1 MDLRN
6 RFWLLILVFM
16 VSMTGCYHM
25 RIEAEP
31 IEPRVLTAKGQPKDA
46 AAKIRELVEDK
57 WKCRILE
64 THSSG
69 TVLITAPYHFT
80 TDTGFGQPAG
90 GRKYYTQLR
99 IEAFDKSGITEIH
112 ISPYN
117 FEIRSSYAYN
127 NYAGGSKDVGALHK
141 HYPYEEYPGMFDL
154 NLINGELD
162 RAAADIRRLFKEYR

>member
-1 MDLRN
+1 MALRS
-6 RFWLLILVFM
+6 LLILLCVM
-16 VSMTGCYHM
+16 QLALSGCYHM
-25 RIEAEP
+25 RAEAEP
-31 IEPRVLTAKGQPKDA
+31 IAPRTVSVPGNSARILQ
-46 AAKIRELVEDK
+46 KIRGLIEDE

-64 THSSG
+64 TDYTG

-99 IEAFDKSGITEIH
+99 IEALEKDGAALIR

-127 NYAGGSKDVGALHK
+127 NYAGGSKDVGTLYK

-154 NLINGELD
+154 DLINQEMD
-162 RAAADIRRLFKEYR
+162 RVAMDIQRLFREYR